1 MSTEYE
7 LLEDGTKLYSC
18 KEFAR
23 LLADAKQ
30 SNKKKV
36 LIGDLILVLLCA
48 HPDKPIFGR
57 TMLIKQV
64 FLLFEEVLSKA
75 DLEIQNPKFVPHNYG
90 PYSFTVMQIVEDLWF
105 SRFISVDGR
114 KNSRKESFKLTLAGV
129 ERAKESFN
137 KLSPNLQQ
145 NIQDKRVGWDQLG
158 TDGILRYV
166 YENYPDM
173 KEKSKIKNRYKEI
186 VWGNEGI

>member
-1 MSTEYE
+1 MSTNDK
-7 LLEDGTKLYSC
+7 LLKDGTKLYSF
-18 KEFAR
+18 KEFSK

-30 SNKKKV
+30 SQKRKV
-36 LIGDLILVLLCA
+36 LIGDLVLALLYA

-57 TMLIKQV
+57 TMLVKQV
-64 FLLFEEVLSKA
+64 FLLFNEVLSGT

-105 SRFISVDGR
+105 SRFISVSGR
-114 KNSRKESFKLTLAGV
+114 KNSRKESFKLTTEGR
-129 ERAKESFN
+129 ERAAESFK
-137 KLSPNLQQ
+137 KLDPELQRDII
-145 NIQDKRVGWDQLG
+145 NKRVGWDQLG

-173 KEKSKIKNRYKEI
+173 KVNSKRSESL
-186 VWGNEGI
+186 